1 MEMNHHNAL
10 SNNDVEAELTY
21 TAEVYKGLG
30 FSGYTLSLE
39 FQDYPISIEKIPP
52 LTVQYIF

>member
-1 MEMNHHNAL
+1 MNHHNAL